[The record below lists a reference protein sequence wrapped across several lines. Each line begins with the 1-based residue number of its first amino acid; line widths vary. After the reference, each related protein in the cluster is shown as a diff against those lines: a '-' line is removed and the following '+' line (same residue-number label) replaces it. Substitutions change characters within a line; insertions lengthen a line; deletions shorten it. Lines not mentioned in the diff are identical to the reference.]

1 MKNNPFVVR
10 IREWVGNS
18 YEAFDND
25 MEIHDT
31 SSDAVTRAAVSKE
44 EHEEEVERIRREV
57 LDEQH
62 SKKLRTLRMIYK
74 VAAVCFTLFFS
85 LVLIMT
91 VSYMPKVG
99 DIGNP
104 ANNEVAGRYIENGLE
119 ETGATNIVAGMILDY
134 RAFDTLGESHVLFVA
149 AITVTILLRL
159 DKKERDPNDTKIV
172 ETIDEAKEK
181 DRMFEPKDD
190 TVIQKVALV
199 LVPIIIIFGIYVIL
213 NGHLS
218 PGGGFSGGAIIGA
231 ALIMYLNAFGFEK
244 TEKFF
249 SEKVYKRI
257 TFAGLAFYALAKCY
271 AFFCGANGLDSHIS
285 KGIPGHII
293 SAGLIL
299 PLDIAVGCVVA
310 CTMYAFYAM
319 FRKGGF

>member
-1 MKNNPFVVR
+1 MKKKKKNKMLRRLLLWIRESNSDYYENMTIRDDDEEVTVITKQEHKEDVERVKEKVYSDAERSVFRRYRRLYTVLAVVFAFFFSTVLLLTVSELPRTGELNNPAH
-10 IREWVGNS
+10 N
-18 YEAFDND
+18 
-25 MEIHDT
+25 
-31 SSDAVTRAAVSKE
+31 
-44 EHEEEVERIRREV
+44 EVER
-57 LDEQH
+57 
-62 SKKLRTLRMIYK
+62 
-74 VAAVCFTLFFS
+74 
-85 LVLIMT
+85 
-91 VSYMPKVG
+91 
-99 DIGNP
+99 
-104 ANNEVAGRYIENGLE
+104 RYVEKGLQ

-159 DKKERDPNDTKIV
+159 DKTERDPEDTKIT
-172 ETIDEAKEK
+172 ETIGEAEEEDKI
-181 DRMFEPKDD
+181 FEPHHDA
-190 TVIQKVALV
+190 ILQKVAMI
-199 LVPIIIIFGIYVIL
+199 LVPFIILFGIYVIL

-231 ALIMYLNAFGFEK
+231 GLILYLNAFGFEK

-249 SEKVYKRI
+249 NEKVYKTVI
-257 TFAGLAFYALAKCY
+257 FSGLAFYALAKCY

-319 FRKGGF
+319 FRKGGL

>member
-1 MKNNPFVVR
+1 MKTSFLEKVSSFVKN
-10 IREWVGNS
+10 GNS
-18 YEAFDND
+18 DYSGN
-25 MEIHDT
+25 MEIRDGKDDVKT
-31 SSDAVTRAAVSKE
+31 VVITKETIKEDKDIVKRRVFSGRNSMIKLYNRFYRVIAVLFAV
-44 EHEEEVERIRREV
+44 
-57 LDEQH
+57 
-62 SKKLRTLRMIYK
+62 
-74 VAAVCFTLFFS
+74 FFS
-85 LVLIMT
+85 TVLILT
-91 VSYMPKVG
+91 VAEMPATG
-99 DIGNP
+99 DINNST
-104 ANNEVAGRYIENGLE
+104 NNEVAKRYNEQGLE

-159 DKKERDPNDTKIV
+159 DKKERDPEDTKIV
-172 ETIDEAKEK
+172 ETIDEAEKEDK
-181 DRMFEPKDD
+181 IFDPRHDA
-190 TVIQKVALV
+190 ILQKVAFI

-249 SEKVYKRI
+249 NEKIYKRI

-271 AFFCGANGLDSHIS
+271 AFFCGANHLNSHIP

-319 FRKGGF
+319 FRKGGL

>member
-1 MKNNPFVVR
+1 MKKNKMFR
-10 IREWVGNS
+10 RLLSWIRESNIDY
-18 YEAFDND
+18 YENMNIRDDDEEVTAITKQEHKEDIERVKEKVYSDTEGGIFRRYRILYTFFAILFAVFFSVVLLLTVSEMPRTGELDNP
-25 MEIHDT
+25 
-31 SSDAVTRAAVSKE
+31 VNN
-44 EHEEEVERIRREV
+44 EVER
-57 LDEQH
+57 
-62 SKKLRTLRMIYK
+62 
-74 VAAVCFTLFFS
+74 
-85 LVLIMT
+85 
-91 VSYMPKVG
+91 
-99 DIGNP
+99 
-104 ANNEVAGRYIENGLE
+104 RYVEKGLE

-159 DKKERDPNDTKIV
+159 DKKERDPEDTKIT
-172 ETIDEAKEK
+172 ETIGEAEEEDKI
-181 DRMFEPKDD
+181 FEPHHDA
-190 TVIQKVALV
+190 ILQKVAMI
-199 LVPIIIIFGIYVIL
+199 LVPIIILFGIYVIL

-231 ALIMYLNAFGFEK
+231 ALILYLNAFGFEK

-249 SEKVYKRI
+249 NEKVYKTVI
-257 TFAGLAFYALAKCY
+257 FSGLAFYALAKCY

-319 FRKGGF
+319 FRKGGL

>member
-1 MKNNPFVVR
+1 MKNDFFEKVSSFVKN
-10 IREWVGNS
+10 GNS
-18 YEAFDND
+18 DYFGN
-25 MEIHDT
+25 MEIRDGKDDVKSVVIT
-31 SSDAVTRAAVSKE
+31 KETIKEDKDIVKRRVFSGRNSMIKLYNRFYRVIAVLFAV
-44 EHEEEVERIRREV
+44 
-57 LDEQH
+57 
-62 SKKLRTLRMIYK
+62 
-74 VAAVCFTLFFS
+74 FFS
-85 LVLIMT
+85 TVLILT
-91 VSYMPKVG
+91 VAEMPATG
-99 DIGNP
+99 DINNP
-104 ANNEVAGRYIENGLE
+104 TNNEVARRYNEQGLE

-159 DKKERDPNDTKIV
+159 DKKERDPEDTKIV
-172 ETIDEAKEK
+172 ETIDEAEEE
-181 DRMFEPKDD
+181 DRIFDPNHDA
-190 TVIQKVALV
+190 ILQKVAFI
-199 LVPIIIIFGIYVIL
+199 LVPVIVIFGIYVIL

-249 SEKVYKRI
+249 NEKIYKRI

-271 AFFCGANGLDSHIS
+271 AFFCGANHLNSHIP
-285 KGIPGHII
+285 KGIPGHIL

-319 FRKGGF
+319 FRKGGL